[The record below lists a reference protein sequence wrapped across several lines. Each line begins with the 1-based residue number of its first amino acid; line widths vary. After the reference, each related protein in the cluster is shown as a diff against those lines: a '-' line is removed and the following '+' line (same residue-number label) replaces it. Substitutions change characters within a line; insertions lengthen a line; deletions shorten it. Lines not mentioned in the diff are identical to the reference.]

1 MKSTGAVGSDIKAE
15 VEAGGKMMVVVSN
28 ESSGKA
34 APLVHPKGL
43 ADGHR
48 VMLDL

>member
-1 MKSTGAVGSDIKAE
+1 MKCTGRVRSDVQAE
-15 VEAGGKMMVVVSN
+15 VEAGGKMMMVVSD

-43 ADGHR
+43 ADRHR